1 MPYKRPYKTTK
12 AQRAKR
18 GSAMSRYS
26 KAKKTSGLNKT
37 EVKQTRIIAKKV
49 VNQLIE
55 SKYFATNATIAREN
69 GVPAWRN
76 GSINSEVAVFGY
88 TTGFRKNFNS
98 EGADANANYGV
109 NALDGSAIAMRS
121 LDMNRVFTTS
131 NASPQRASYSV
142 VGSSL
147 RPAYNECQWLI
158 DRAQGNVSANEDN
171 GLNYTI
177 RMIRVVPRAL
187 KGSFQPIDPK
197 QDLFL
202 DQYNEPFGISTVNA
216 SGQNV
221 FGEYEFHMAKVNSR
235 RYSVKADKFM
245 TIAPTNLSQVD
256 SLFNVNVVNPAQRK
270 FKTTHHLGKE
280 FFYEKPNDTS
290 DFTNTYPDTG
300 FDNEYIMF
308 HVIATGNPE
317 TSTDNRI
324 TPGLLHISARPVS
337 TFKDA

>member
-26 KAKKTSGLNKT
+26 KAKKKSGLNKT

-55 SKYFATNATIAREN
+55 SKYFNTNPNIAREN

-76 GSINSEVAVFGY
+76 GGVNSEVAVFGY
-88 TTGFRKNFNS
+88 TTGFRKSTNS
-98 EGADANANYGV
+98 SGTEGDVTYGV
-109 NALDGSAIAMRS
+109 NSVDGTVISMRS
-121 LDMNRVFTTS
+121 LDMNKVFTTS
-131 NASPQRASYSV
+131 TSAAQRASYSV

-177 RMIRVVPRAL
+177 RMIRVCPRAL
-187 KGSFQPIDPK
+187 KGSFQSIDPK
-197 QDLFL
+197 NDLFL
-202 DQYNEPFGISTVNA
+202 DQYNEPFGISTINN

-221 FGEYEFHMAKVNSR
+221 FGEYEFHMAKVNTR

-270 FKTTHHLGKE
+270 FKTSHNLGKE
-280 FFYEKPNDTS
+280 LFYQSPNDTS
-290 DFTNTYPDTG
+290 DFRNTYPDTG

-317 TSTDNRI
+317 TNTDNRI